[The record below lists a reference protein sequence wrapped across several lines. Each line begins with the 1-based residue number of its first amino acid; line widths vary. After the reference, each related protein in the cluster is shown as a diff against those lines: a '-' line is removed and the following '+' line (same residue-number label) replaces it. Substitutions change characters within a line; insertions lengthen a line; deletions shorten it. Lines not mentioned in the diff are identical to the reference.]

1 MLQLN
6 QTQQNIIYDY
16 SYVYK
21 LVYGQEPTTD
31 YVGNQWYKV
40 NGEMVHHRMLLDQI
54 EHLRD
59 LARRKQQRNCNRSAI
74 RRLIDKLK
82 LL

>member
-1 MLQLN
+1 MLDQN
-6 QTQQNIIYDY
+6 QQNAIYDHG
-16 SYVYK
+16 YVYK
-21 LVYGQEPTTD
+21 LVYGQEPSAD
-31 YVGNQWYKV
+31 YIGNQWYKV

-54 EHLRD
+54 DQLRD
-59 LARRKQQRNCNRSAI
+59 LARRKQMHSRSKNAI